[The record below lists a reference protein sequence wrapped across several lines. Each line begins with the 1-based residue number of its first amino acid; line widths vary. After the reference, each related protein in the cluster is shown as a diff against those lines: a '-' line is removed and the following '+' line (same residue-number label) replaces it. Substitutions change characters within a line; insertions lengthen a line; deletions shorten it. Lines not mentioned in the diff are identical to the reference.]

1 MRRTILVIAVV
12 PMLVAVLTP
21 ARAVADRVYPS
32 EHIPLMPVGDEPLRS
47 GFVENIHANGP
58 VVFAMERYV
67 VNGASADTTY
77 DVMLHIWVEDTSCT
91 GEPDLVLP
99 SVSFSTNSAGNGV
112 GRIRFSPEDASGLR
126 DTTLGIVWMLSTGGS
141 VAYTTGCEDVTLD

>member
-12 PMLVAVLTP
+12 PMLVAVLAP
-21 ARAVADRVYPS
+21 ARAIADQVYPS
-32 EHIPLMPVGDEPLRS
+32 EHIPLTPVGDEPLRS
-47 GFVENIHANGP
+47 GFVENIHASGP

-77 DVMLHIWVEDTSCT
+77 DVMLHIWIEDTSCT

-99 SVSFSTNSAGNGV
+99 TVSFSTNAAGNGV
-112 GRIRFSPEDASGLR
+112 GMVRFFARVPRCARDRTSCPEPFWRGRYVSKMADR
-126 DTTLGIVWMLSTGGS
+126 
-141 VAYTTGCEDVTLD
+141 